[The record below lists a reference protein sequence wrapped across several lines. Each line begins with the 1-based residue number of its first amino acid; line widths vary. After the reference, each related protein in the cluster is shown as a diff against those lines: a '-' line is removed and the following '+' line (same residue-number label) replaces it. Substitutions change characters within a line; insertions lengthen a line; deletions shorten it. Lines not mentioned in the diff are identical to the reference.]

1 MKRRILISVDN
12 ILAMMKD
19 YTKGEGSIPENA
31 VPVSLQVNPAEKGM
45 FGLMV
50 ESPDFKD
57 DTPVRVEFDIKRVYG
72 IV

>member
-31 VPVSLQVNPAEKGM
+31 VPVSLQVNPTEKGM

-57 DTPVRVEFDIKRVYG
+57 DAPVRVEFDIKRVYG
-72 IV
+72 LV